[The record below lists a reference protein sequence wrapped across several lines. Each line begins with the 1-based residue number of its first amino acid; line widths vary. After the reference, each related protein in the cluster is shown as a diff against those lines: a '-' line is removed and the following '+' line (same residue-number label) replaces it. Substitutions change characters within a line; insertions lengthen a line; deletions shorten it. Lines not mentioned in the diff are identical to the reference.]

1 MIMRFEFAT
10 ATRILFGAGAIEKSG
25 KIITD
30 LGRRALVVTGSSPDR
45 SKPFL
50 NVLCEHGVEHHLF
63 SIDGEPTVSV
73 VEQGKRYADQEKCDL
88 VIGFGGGSALDAGKA
103 IAILVANPGDIN
115 NYLEVIGRSQPFV
128 NPSIPYIAIPT
139 TAGTGTEV
147 TRNAVLGSKEHRI
160 KVSLRSPSM
169 LPRLAIVD
177 PQLTYNL
184 PAQITAFSGMD
195 ALTQLIES
203 FVSNKANPLT
213 DAFCREGAK
222 RVARSL
228 ERAFVDGTDAA
239 AREDMSLASLMGGL
253 ALANAKLGAVHGFA
267 GPMGGMYDAPHGAIC
282 ARLLAPVISVNIIAL
297 HERQPESEALRRY
310 TELATILTG
319 DNSSRPEDGI
329 AWVERVTKKFEIPPL
344 SYWGIK
350 EDEFEVLIEKAAVAS
365 SMGGN
370 PIKLTVK
377 EMRQIIDKAI

>member
-282 ARLLAPVISVNIIAL
+282 ARLLAPVILVNIIAL
-297 HERQPESEALRRY
+297 HERQPESEALQRY

-319 DNSSRPEDGI
+319 NNSSRPEDGI